1 MYSFTAKR
9 VTWKK
14 VMISS
19 WTGLILPRTAP
30 KATQVDA
37 TQKSASMMLSRDKTR
52 EELELHPE
60 ATLQAFGPLWTE
72 TGGLILLSLRFTLC
86 DNGLILVRTIH
97 A

>member
-1 MYSFTAKR
+1 MMYSFTAKR

-37 TQKSASMMLSRDKTR
+37 TQKSASMMLSRDRPARSCSYNQKR
-52 EELELHPE
+52 HSK
-60 ATLQAFGPLWTE
+60 PLVLC
-72 TGGLILLSLRFTLC
+72 GLRP
-86 DNGLILVRTIH
+86 VV
-97 A
+97 